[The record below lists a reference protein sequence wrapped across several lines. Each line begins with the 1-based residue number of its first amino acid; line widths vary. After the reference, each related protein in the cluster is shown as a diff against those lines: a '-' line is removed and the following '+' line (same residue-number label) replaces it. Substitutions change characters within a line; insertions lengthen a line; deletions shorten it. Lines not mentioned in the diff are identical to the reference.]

1 MLLFVQALVIIF
13 LIIVKPIIA
22 RILRIL
28 RCYDTS
34 SLRSYALCWPQL
46 PNLQDMLGP
55 EQGYDGMYG
64 QGPPSVHSSHG
75 GRGYQPQGN
84 LYVSH
89 FIHRMLLLNNRLI
102 RSRVDGAI
110 NGHKKTNLIIFCIKC
125 FYIVMTNCIWRIM
138 TEWLYTR

>member
-1 MLLFVQALVIIF
+1 
-13 LIIVKPIIA
+13 
-22 RILRIL
+22 
-28 RCYDTS
+28 
-34 SLRSYALCWPQL
+34 
-46 PNLQDMLGP
+46 MLGP

-125 FYIVMTNCIWRIM
+125 FYIVMTNCI
-138 TEWLYTR
+138 

>member
-1 MLLFVQALVIIF
+1 
-13 LIIVKPIIA
+13 
-22 RILRIL
+22 
-28 RCYDTS
+28 
-34 SLRSYALCWPQL
+34 
-46 PNLQDMLGP
+46 MLGP

-89 FIHRMLLLNNRLI
+89 FIHRMLLLNNRLVI

-110 NGHKKTNLIIFCIKC
+110 NDYRKRIMFCIRCVLVYNRHDKLR
-125 FYIVMTNCIWRIM
+125 MA
-138 TEWLYTR
+138 

>member
-1 MLLFVQALVIIF
+1 
-13 LIIVKPIIA
+13 
-22 RILRIL
+22 
-28 RCYDTS
+28 
-34 SLRSYALCWPQL
+34 
-46 PNLQDMLGP
+46 MLGP

-89 FIHRMLLLNNRLI
+89 FIHRMLLLNNRLVI

-110 NGHKKTNLIIFCIKC
+110 NDYRKRISFCIRCVLVYNRHDKLR
-125 FYIVMTNCIWRIM
+125 MA
-138 TEWLYTR
+138 